1 MHRFLMQ
8 DKTFRELDIPLQPA
22 MYRELEKQI
31 KKSVPINP
39 VPVWQGCVLM
49 GYDRY
54 NLCLKHHRIYN
65 CKEIFFPRKSEA
77 IAWVCR
83 EQLKRT
89 DLSKAATCWLL
100 YRLYEAIL
108 DTENRKAAK
117 EQFQYKKLS
126 PSSHS
131 ESSLKPVGETTAV
144 LRQVGDEFGYDKQ
157 TIRNYIKF
165 GKNLDRLEDMFPGVR
180 IRILKGEIDVALLYM
195 DALMDMPSE
204 QLGKMIKDPECRKL
218 RPPKNITEQIL
229 QTREARRKR
238 KIHIEKT
245 IKETPAYDPDAE
257 LNGLTYT
264 ISAWIKAIKRTGAAM
279 DLQQATDEGKMHL
292 LQALNELRL
301 ETDGICRLLEDN
313 RNE

>member
-1 MHRFLMQ
+1 MYRYLLT
-8 DKTFRELDIPLQPA
+8 DKTFRDLDIPTTTA
-22 MYRELEKQI
+22 IYRDLEKRI
-31 KKSVPINP
+31 KKSVPVDP
-39 VPVWQGCVLM
+39 VPVWNGCVLM

-54 NLCLKHHRIYN
+54 NLCLKHHRMYN
-65 CKEIFFPRKSEA
+65 CKEVFFPRKSEA

-89 DLSKAATCWLL
+89 DLSKAATWWLL
-100 YRLYEAIL
+100 YRLYEALL

-131 ESSLKPVGETTAV
+131 ESSLKPVGENTAV
-144 LRQVGDEFGYDKQ
+144 LRRVGEEFGYDKL
-157 TIRNYIKF
+157 TIRNYVKF

-180 IRILKGEIDVALLYM
+180 IRILKGEIDVALIYM
-195 DALMDMPSE
+195 DALMDMPLD

-218 RPPKNITEQIL
+218 RPPKNIAQQIL

-264 ISAWIKAIKRTGAAM
+264 ISAWIKAIKRTGTAM
-279 DLQQATDEGKMHL
+279 DLQQATYDGKMHL

-301 ETDGICRLLEDN
+301 ETDDICRLLEDN